1 MLGAQGTL
9 PGPDELDLVTGTR
22 TGLFLLVLLATL
34 LLGMA
39 EVLRDNSAQTI
50 LPNIVKPHQLEKANG
65 QMWSVEGVTNIFL
78 GPPLGSLLLL
88 ACQPAGGTLGCRRFP
103 EMNQ

>member
-1 MLGAQGTL
+1 M
-9 PGPDELDLVTGTR
+9 TGTR

-50 LPNIVKPHQLEKANG
+50 MPNIVHPTQLEKANG
-65 QMWSVEGVTNIFL
+65 RL
-78 GPPLGSLLLL
+78 GASR
-88 ACQPAGGTLGCRRFP
+88 AS
-103 EMNQ
+103 